1 MIRTR
6 KLVGNL
12 PEGVVV
18 PRDDPLPFGLQAAT
32 AGGARGRFGRVICVD
47 GDSRSPSHPGGTVHS
62 PVTRQPRLAGVP
74 KSVEHSQDL
83 RAGSRAAQGFGV
95 GAGGFRVVGL
105 RSIRVAGIRFV
116 SSGAMGAAMQCELK
130 DLLENRLQF
139 LPRSEELQED
149 LPQEGEIE
157 PCVSRRVGV
166 RFWGLFL
173 SQVHEAGD
181 VARDSVSAVAV
192 LHPED
197 VVQSQGPCGGY
208 PTPR

>member
-1 MIRTR
+1 MAS
-6 KLVGNL
+6 G
-12 PEGVVV
+12 
-18 PRDDPLPFGLQAAT
+18 
-32 AGGARGRFGRVICVD
+32 C
-47 GDSRSPSHPGGTVHS
+47 GT
-62 PVTRQPRLAGVP
+62 
-74 KSVEHSQDL
+74 
-83 RAGSRAAQGFGV
+83 
-95 GAGGFRVVGL
+95 